1 MTQLSL
7 YWDADDEV
15 EDVRRYTTGG
25 FHPIRLGD
33 VISSP
38 SGSSQYRILHKLG
51 RGAFATVWLA
61 EELRAPSQ
69 RYVALKVCV
78 ADADPSHELSIFSR
92 IPQGEETQDILRLR
106 DSFSLKGPNGVHMV
120 LVHDVLG
127 SLLSVVRSPVGQK
140 QVRML
145 CRQIACGLAALHRHG
160 IVQGDL
166 HAGNAGV
173 ALPTLNEHSPREIL
187 DYFGHPE
194 CTIILPTVLP
204 EHPEAFPPYLVPPI
218 SISDYMVSK
227 DPVFAKMPLHAEI
240 MDLGNALVIDERV
253 RPFCTPAAVC
263 APELMFG
270 RVAQSNDLPPTRA
283 SDIWSFAC
291 TIYELVFGAR
301 LFHFAAPNDAL
312 LGAMAT
318 LCGEVPLVWKNY
330 WNSRERLSSMSTDF
344 TRGCQCR
351 VATPARTHHE
361 RNWRGAHAGRS

>member
-1 MTQLSL
+1 MSYPLLLAARSTAFCTSSVAEPSL
-7 YWDADDEV
+7 Q
-15 EDVRRYTTGG
+15 
-25 FHPIRLGD
+25 
-33 VISSP
+33 
-38 SGSSQYRILHKLG
+38 SGWPRNSVHRHS
-51 RGAFATVWLA
+51 AT
-61 EELRAPSQ
+61 LRS
-69 RYVALKVCV
+69 
-78 ADADPSHELSIFSR
+78 SR